1 MDNQDGYF
9 DEPAAARY
17 DELSADM
24 FQPAAVDPVV
34 EVLARL
40 AGGGRA
46 LELGIGTGRIACPG
60 RCDGDRPTASP
71 SRLQQRVV
79 VRRALVEAG
88 QHRPRPGRDIGSLVI
103 FAGEGSNLLQ
113 GVEQQDGGELHLI
126 VEAAP

>member
-9 DEPAAARY
+9 DEPAVARY

-34 EVLARL
+34 EVLAGL

-60 RCDGDRPTASP
+60 DATVTDPQLRHHGCS
-71 SRLQQRVV
+71 SV
-79 VRRALVEAG
+79 
-88 QHRPRPGRDIGSLVI
+88 S
-103 FAGEGSNLLQ
+103 
-113 GVEQQDGGELHLI
+113 
-126 VEAAP
+126 